1 MWSCTPR
8 RLRSAHN
15 STTRVFSRA
24 RALRTTSLLS
34 LRLSILRRSTDTQSL
49 RALPHSVTTPLNR
62 RLLRDVWSAVHAASC
77 RVACPDLLWL
87 PYPVL
92 PAHELSPP
100 TAFYNSV
107 TARIFCTVDRSVDI
121 GYQGSFQPGFF

>member
-77 RVACPDLLWL
+77 RVACPDLSWPPPRFASSRTFAANCVLQL
-87 PYPVL
+87 RHSSNLLHSRPV
-92 PAHELSPP
+92 
-100 TAFYNSV
+100 
-107 TARIFCTVDRSVDI
+107 R
-121 GYQGSFQPGFF
+121 

>member
-77 RVACPDLLWL
+77 RVACPDLSW
-87 PYPVL
+87 PP
-92 PAHELSPP
+92 PRFCQHELSPP